1 MSSINYEMFC
11 KSLENKPV
19 GKEKVDF
26 ISLQNDLYEH
36 LLGEFIS
43 PIERDDIFILQKRLE
58 EEFLTI
64 CSFSLLK
71 NYSAFNLVRVEE
83 LLKNNVSVLAELKN
97 FKNPKRL
104 LKLTRENVKNAVSLL
119 TSNENYSKEFVS
131 VKASEVVK
139 AIYLT
144 NIEVERIILNNN

>member
-1 MSSINYEMFC
+1 MFC
-11 KSLENKPV
+11 KSLKNQPI

-26 ISLQNDLYEH
+26 ISLQNDLYDH

-43 PIERDDIFILQKRLE
+43 PIEREDIFILQKRLE

-71 NYSAFNLVRVEE
+71 NYSTFNLVRVEE
-83 LLKNNVSVLAELKN
+83 LLKNNVSVLAELKH

-104 LKLTRENVKNAVSLL
+104 LKLTRENVKNAIGLL
-119 TSNENYSKEFVS
+119 TSNESCSKEFVS
-131 VKASEVVK
+131 LKASEVVK
-139 AIYLT
+139 TVYLT
-144 NIEVERIILNNN
+144 NVEIERIILNNN